1 MKNVLTLT
9 ALLISSLAMGQWP
22 SLPYNPDDNAD
33 GLIGVADLQALLANY
48 GSEFA
53 SAIVSEDS
61 SLAVVDIGEMT
72 MGECLSS
79 CLALPGKWH
88 MINSEEFLVHAQ
100 NLDEGSGTYHIHY
113 PESGQVSQAYWYLS
127 EYFRLDNPS
136 GAGYMS
142 PFSTRSCLCAIR
154 EMPKVEY
161 STIAAHVD
169 GFDDAVNAKLE
180 EGWQLLGGVALGG
193 TGAYPRQAFWRWAE

>member
-1 MKNVLTLT
+1 MKHLLTIS
-9 ALLISSLAMGQWP
+9 ALLVSSLAMGQWP

-79 CLALPGKWH
+79 CPTLPGKWH
-88 MINSEEFLVHAQ
+88 MIDSEEFLVHAQ
-100 NLDEGSGTYHIHY
+100 NLDEGSGSYHVHY
-113 PESGQVSQAYWYLS
+113 PESGQVSQAYWYVSSYL
-127 EYFRLDNPS
+127 RLLVPS
-136 GAGYMS
+136 GAYMS
-142 PFSTRSCLCAIR
+142 PLAVNSCLCAIR
-154 EMPKVEY
+154 EVPKVEY
-161 STIAAHVD
+161 FVVTENSCALTI
-169 GFDDAVNAKLE
+169 DAVNDSLSN
-180 EGWQLLGGVALGG
+180 GWRLAGGVANWSSSNC
-193 TGAYPRQAFWRWAE
+193 RQAIWRYSE

>member
-1 MKNVLTLT
+1 MKHLLTIS
-9 ALLISSLAMGQWP
+9 ALLVSSLAMGQWP

-100 NLDEGSGTYHIHY
+100 NLDGGPGGYHVHY
-113 PESGQVSQAYWYLS
+113 PESGQVGSAYWYLS
-127 EYFRLDNPS
+127 EYLRLNNPS
-136 GAGYMS
+136 GVAYVS
-142 PFSTRSCLCAIR
+142 PLAENSCLCAIR
-154 EMPKVEY
+154 ELPKVEY
-161 STIAAHVD
+161 FVVTEND
-169 GFDDAVNAKLE
+169 CTLTMDAVSDSLSN
-180 EGWQLLGGVALGG
+180 GWRLAGGVAHWSPSLC
-193 TGAYPRQAFWRWAE
+193 RQAIWRYSE

>member
-1 MKNVLTLT
+1 MKHLLTIS
-9 ALLISSLAMGQWP
+9 ALLVSSLAMGQWP

-79 CLALPGKWH
+79 CPALPGKWH
-88 MINSEEFLVHAQ
+88 MIDSEEFLVHAQ
-100 NLDEGSGTYHIHY
+100 NLDAGSGSYLVHY
-113 PESGQVSQAYWYLS
+113 PESGVVSTAGWYLG
-127 EYFRLDNPS
+127 EYLRLGVPS
-136 GAGYMS
+136 GEGYMQ
-142 PFSTRSCLCAIR
+142 PLVEYRCLCAIR
-154 EMPKVEY
+154 ELPQVEY
-161 STIAAHVD
+161 FVVTENSCALTM
-169 GFDDAVNAKLE
+169 DAVSDSLSN
-180 EGWQLLGGVALGG
+180 GWRLAGGVAHWSPS
-193 TGAYPRQAFWRWAE
+193 YCRQAIWRYSE